1 MTSPDPIAETLRRAF
16 GHEAF
21 RPGQRPLVEALV
33 SGRSVVGVMPTGA
46 GKSLCY
52 QLPAVHLGGTT
63 LVVSPL
69 VALMKD
75 QVDALRARGVAAA
88 FLNSTLD
95 LASQR
100 AVMDDAR
107 RGALSLLYVAPERF
121 RYAGAMAAMSSF
133 RPRLFVVDEAHC
145 ISDWGHDFRPE
156 YRELGR
162 VAGALQVGAV
172 AAFTATA
179 TPEVRRDI
187 IERLGLRDPFVQVT
201 GFLRPNLHLSVVHV
215 RRMREKLTHITRLV
229 RDLDGGSAI
238 VYCATRRNTENV
250 ALELRAKRIEAH
262 AYHGGLDSSARAE
275 IQEAFLAGRS
285 QVIVATNAFGMGVD
299 KPDVRAVVHYD
310 LPGSLEAYYQE
321 AGRAGRDGAPARC
334 VLLFNYAD
342 TRYQEY
348 FIKNAGQD
356 LAPEDRERLA
366 ARGRTRLRAVV
377 RYAYGEDGCRH
388 ATLLRHFGD
397 TMTVGPEGC
406 GACDACTGRAGIP
419 KLRAVPR
426 PRATGRVTS
435 RGHALVA
442 SPEAP
447 ALERPLTDGEALIA
461 QKALSAVARSQ
472 GRLSLG
478 DVVRLLRG
486 SRAQRV
492 AEDPLV
498 ETPSFGLLKGTRA
511 GDLARFLRALG
522 EAGCTEGG
530 LRPRLTPLGAE
541 VMWRRAEVQIPAKI
555 PELKDRAT
563 HGGGDEAS
571 QAGSRA
577 PRAPRAPRADDL
589 QAAYEGDDE
598 ALFAALRAARS
609 REARAQHRP
618 AYTVATNKI
627 LTSIVERRPADRD
640 AWLAIPGV
648 GVKRVESLMELFG
661 PLLGDSP
668 DA

>member
-1 MTSPDPIAETLRRAF
+1 MSLEDPILHTLRRTF
-16 GHEAF
+16 GHEDF

-33 SGRSVVGVMPTGA
+33 AGRPTVGVMPTGA

-95 LASQR
+95 MDAQR
-100 AVMDDAR
+100 AVMEDAR

-121 RYAGAMAAMSSF
+121 RYAGAMAVLRSF

-162 VAGALQVGAV
+162 VAEELGAGSV

-187 IERLGLRDPFVQVT
+187 IERLRLRDPFVQVS

-215 RRMREKLTHITRLV
+215 KRMRDKRAHITRLV
-229 RDLDGGSAI
+229 RDLDGGAAI
-238 VYCATRRNTENV
+238 VYCATRRNTEEV
-250 ALELRAKRIEAH
+250 ALHLRAKGLTAH
-262 AYHGGLDSSARAE
+262 AYHGGLEAQVRAE
-275 IQEAFLAGRS
+275 VQEAFLAGRA

-348 FIKNAGQD
+348 FIDSAGQG
-356 LAPEDRERLA
+356 LPPEDRQRLA
-366 ARGRTRLRAVV
+366 DRERARLRAVV

-388 ATLLRHFGD
+388 GTLLRHFGD
-397 TMTVGPEGC
+397 RMTVGPEGC
-406 GACDACTGRAGIP
+406 GACDVCTGRTGIP
-419 KLRAVPR
+419 KLKAAPQPR
-426 PRATGRVTS
+426 SARATRGGSGRARVTS
-435 RGHALVA
+435 AEA
-442 SPEAP
+442 SR
-447 ALERPLTDGEALIA
+447 LERPLTDGEALIA
-461 QKALSAVARSQ
+461 QKALSAVARSK

-478 DVVRLLRG
+478 DLVRILRG
-486 SRAQRV
+486 SKAQRV
-492 AEDPLV
+492 ADDPLLD
-498 ETPSFGLLKGTRA
+498 TPSFGILKGTRS

-522 EAGCTEGG
+522 EAGCTRGG
-530 LRPRLTPLGAE
+530 LRPSLTPLGVE
-541 VMWRRAEVQIPAKI
+541 VMWRRAEVQIPASI

-563 HGGGDEAS
+563 SSAP
-571 QAGSRA
+571 SRT
-577 PRAPRAPRADDL
+577 RTEDL
-589 QAAYEGDDE
+589 QASYEGDDE
-598 ALFAALRAARS
+598 ALFAALRAARA
-609 REARAQHRP
+609 EAARAHHKP
-618 AYTVATNKI
+618 AYTIAPNRVLA
-627 LTSIVERRPADRD
+627 SVVEQRPRDRD

-648 GVKRVESLMELFG
+648 GPKRVDDLMELFG
-661 PLLGDSP
+661 PLL
-668 DA
+668 AEH

>member
-1 MTSPDPIAETLRRAF
+1 MRPADPIVETLRRTF
-16 GHEAF
+16 GHEDF

-33 SGRSVVGVMPTGA
+33 AGRPAVGVMPTGA

-63 LVVSPL
+63 VVVSPL

-88 FLNSTLD
+88 YLNSTLD
-95 LASQR
+95 LAAQR

-121 RYAGAMAAMSSF
+121 RYAGAMAAMQSF

-162 VAGALQVGAV
+162 VAAALGAGAV

-187 IERLGLRDPFVQVT
+187 IERLQLRDPFVQVT
-201 GFLRPNLHLSVVHV
+201 GFLRPNLHLSVVHTK
-215 RRMREKLTHITRLV
+215 RMRDKRAHITRLV
-229 RDLDGGSAI
+229 RDLEGGSAI
-238 VYCATRRNTENV
+238 VYCATRRNTEEV
-250 ALELRAKRIEAH
+250 ALHLRAKRISAH
-262 AYHGGLDSSARAE
+262 AYHGGLEPDARAE
-275 IQEAFLAGRS
+275 VQEAFLAGRA
-285 QVIVATNAFGMGVD
+285 QVIVATNAFGMGID
-299 KPDVRAVVHYD
+299 KADVRAVVHYD

-342 TRYQEY
+342 TRYQDY
-348 FIKNAGQD
+348 FISNAGQG

-366 ARGRTRLRAVV
+366 ERERARLRAVV

-388 ATLLRHFGD
+388 GTLLRHFGD
-397 TMTVGPEGC
+397 RMTVGPEGC
-406 GACDACTGRAGIP
+406 GACDVCTGRTGIP
-419 KLRAVPR
+419 KLRAALN
-426 PRATGRVTS
+426 PRAAGATS
-435 RGHALVA
+435 RRSERTLVA
-442 SPEAP
+442 SPEAVAP
-447 ALERPLTDGEALIA
+447 TRPLRDGEALIA

-478 DVVRLLRG
+478 DLVRLLRG
-486 SRAQRV
+486 SKAQRV

-498 ETPSFGLLKGTRA
+498 ESPSFGILKGTRA

-522 EAGCTEGG
+522 EAGCTQGG
-530 LRPRLTPLGAE
+530 LRPRLTPLGVE
-541 VMWRRAEVQIPAKI
+541 VMWRRAEVEIPASI
-555 PELKDRAT
+555 PELKDKAASPRPPRTRA
-563 HGGGDEAS
+563 E
-571 QAGSRA
+571 
-577 PRAPRAPRADDL
+577 DL
-589 QAAYEGDDE
+589 QASYAGDDE
-598 ALFAALRAARS
+598 ALFAALRAAR
-609 REARAQHRP
+609 REEASTHHRP

-627 LTSIVERRPADRD
+627 LAHIVERRPQDRE

-648 GVKRVESLMELFG
+648 GPKRVGALMELFG
-661 PLLGDSP
+661 PLLGD
-668 DA
+668 A